1 MPISDYIWF
10 ERHRPKNINDL
21 VLPENTKKA
30 FEQYIE
36 DETIPHLLLHGD
48 AGGGKTSMAQI
59 LMNALPCKSLILNA
73 SSKDRGIETMKTTV
87 VDFAKSKSVDGKLK
101 IILMDEADGLT
112 PDAQFSLKNT
122 IETYHKTCRF
132 ILTANIVGKI
142 IDPIKSRCTVYTF
155 GQFPVGDMVKTVC
168 QILKKEEV
176 EFDRRAVSAL
186 VNRLYPDFRSIINT
200 AQSCSIGGTFKI
212 AAAGGAALKISEFEE
227 NLNNGDLRAIREQFV
242 GMQDFAF
249 LYRHLFNKWI
259 MTISDDLRAEAA
271 QVIAQHLVNDSTV
284 VDREI
289 NMCSCVIGLMTIM
302 EVKIK
307 F

>member
-1 MPISDYIWF
+1 MPVSDYIWF

-122 IETYHKTCRF
+122 IEAYHKTCRF

-142 IDPIKSRCTVYTF
+142 IDPIKSRCTVYPF
-155 GQFPVGDMVKTVC
+155 SQFPVGDMVKTVC

-176 EFDRRAVSAL
+176 EFDRRAVAAL

-200 AQSCSIGGTFKI
+200 AQACSIGGTFKL
-212 AAAGGAALKISEFEE
+212 AAAGGASLKISEFEE

-242 GMQDFAF
+242 GMQDFVF
-249 LYRHLFNKWI
+249 LYRYLFNKWI
-259 MTISDDLRAEAA
+259 MTLSDDLRAEAA
-271 QVIAQHLVNDSTV
+271 QVISQHLCNDSTV

-302 EVKIK
+302 ELKIK